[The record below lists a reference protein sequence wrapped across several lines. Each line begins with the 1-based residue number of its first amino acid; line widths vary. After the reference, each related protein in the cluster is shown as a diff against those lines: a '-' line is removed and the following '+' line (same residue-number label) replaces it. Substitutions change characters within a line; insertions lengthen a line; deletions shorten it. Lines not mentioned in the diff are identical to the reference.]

1 MATVRY
7 RIGALMAVTAM
18 ACSVG
23 ETAPQDPVA
32 VDPQPQSVVSEPSSA
47 QTSSAPTTPTGEPS
61 SQGSSVS
68 TTSRPSEGCAPN
80 GDRVDFDAG
89 TSVKLHRI
97 FDNDG
102 LTIDAALYPHPDYA
116 GNPWSQWGQG
126 ILAPTGRYYSAIG
139 DHLGANGNS
148 YVYEYD
154 PTTNAL
160 VLIADILGQVDH
172 FNGAWGYGKVHAQ
185 MALGPCDEIFF
196 TTYWGTRTGLTY
208 SDGYQGDLL
217 FHIDPYDRS
226 IAHHGIVADER
237 GLPTLASSPEH
248 GVLYTI
254 GVDPVTNRG
263 TFFVVDAR
271 SKEILFS
278 AQASPGYR
286 DIAVDGHGIAYFS
299 SAKGQYSLYDPSA
312 NQIIATIDA
321 PGSFLRADSTTADG
335 VIVGVSQNPETF
347 FTIDSD
353 QSLTELG
360 SASGYTTSVALGAGE
375 EEFFYLPGAHGNAA
389 ENGAILKAVNR
400 HTGEER
406 DVIAL
411 ADIIE
416 NGLGVTI
423 GGTYNLISDPANNR
437 LYLGANV
444 DPDGTN
450 DGFGEVALLVI
461 GLP

>member
-23 ETAPQDPVA
+23 ESAPEDPVA
-32 VDPQPQSVVSEPSSA
+32 VDPQPQSVVLEPSSA
-47 QTSSAPTTPTGEPS
+47 ETSSAPTTQAGAPS
-61 SQGSSVS
+61 SQESIVS
-68 TTSRPSEGCAPN
+68 TTALPSKGCAPN
-80 GDRVDFDAG
+80 GERVDFEADI
-89 TSVKLHRI
+89 SVELHRI
-97 FDNDG
+97 FDSNG
-102 LTIDAALYPHPDYA
+102 LTIDAALYPRPDYA

-139 DHLGANGNS
+139 DHNGADGNS
-148 YVYEYD
+148 FIYEYD
-154 PTTNAL
+154 PTTNEL
-160 VLIADILGQVDH
+160 VMVADILSNVDH
-172 FNGAWGYGKVHAQ
+172 SAGAWGFGKIHAQ
-185 MALGPCDEIFF
+185 MSLGPCDEIFF
-196 TTYWGTRTGLTY
+196 ATYWGSRRGLEY
-208 SDGYQGDLL
+208 ADGYEGDLL
-217 FHIDPYDRS
+217 FHIDPHERTLVG
-226 IAHHGIVADER
+226 HGLIMAEL
-237 GLPTLASSPEH
+237 GFPTMASSPEH

-263 TFFVVDAR
+263 TFFVLDAR
-271 SKEILFS
+271 SEEILFS

-299 SAKGQYSLYDPSA
+299 IAKGQYSLYDPSA
-312 NQIIATIDA
+312 NEIITTIDA
-321 PGSFLRADSTTADG
+321 PGSFLRADATTAEG

-353 QSLTELG
+353 QSLTQLG

-389 ENGAILKAVNR
+389 DNGAMLKAVNR

-406 DVIAL
+406 NVVAL

-416 NGLGVTI
+416 NSLGVTI
-423 GGTYNLISDPANNR
+423 GGTYNLVSDPANNR